1 MIMPSY
7 NANNKIVMQEETKSG
22 IQRVAELS
30 WPGKIR
36 PELIYCTR
44 CTYKLFVRDAGSYA
58 TDSLIHLWWIILC
71 HRFHHFVNGE
81 GFRD

>member
-7 NANNKIVMQEETKSG
+7 NANSRIVMQEEINSG
-22 IQRVAELS
+22 SQRVAELS
-30 WPGKIR
+30 WPGKIK
-36 PELIYCTR
+36 PELIYCTN
-44 CTYKLFVRDAGSYA
+44 CTYKLYVRDAGSYA

>member
-1 MIMPSY
+1 
-7 NANNKIVMQEETKSG
+7 MQEETSSE

-30 WPGKIR
+30 WNGKLR
-36 PELIYCTR
+36 PELIYCTK

-58 TDSLIHLWWIILC
+58 TDSLIHLWWIMLC
-71 HRFHHFVNGE
+71 HRLHHFVNGE